1 MATTISSAMP
11 NRLIRGET
19 AAIETYTQ
27 ALPVFEDASIRSEL
41 QQIRSEH
48 ENFTQ
53 RLKGHVI
60 EMDEEPS
67 ESSGAWGYWASMVTG
82 TAKMIG
88 DQTTL
93 AALRTGE
100 EHGVNEYETALN
112 DDSTPP
118 ELKTIIRT
126 QFLPSC
132 QRHIQTLN
140 NLINRLERAS

>member
-1 MATTISSAMP
+1 MATTISAAMP
-11 NRLIRGET
+11 NRLVRGQT

-27 ALPVFEDASIRSEL
+27 AMPVFEDSAIRSEL

-48 ENFTQ
+48 ENITQ
-53 RLKGHVI
+53 RLKEYVLQ
-60 EMDEEPS
+60 MDEEPS
-67 ESSGAWGYWASMVTG
+67 ETSGAWGYWASMVTG

-100 EHGVNEYETALN
+100 EHGIAEYERALE

-118 ELKTIIRT
+118 ELKTVIRT

-140 NLINRLERAS
+140 NLINRLERKS